1 MPVMASVAQLDSM
14 SPKPKP
20 RGIVMM
26 LRFLVRLLILALPM
40 ACATIGEAAQPA
52 APKADQC
59 LQELRGG
66 QSKWIECYGAFET
79 DGSAQAELS
88 RQTFDIVK
96 NAKCGG
102 TIRVLRAAL
111 MSALARNGV
120 LELDPQDVLCSITTS
135 GDSEPQVT
143 ITLAPKVL
151 FQAKRIV
158 DISPRVVSI
167 TSLPDFLVA
176 PLRSAAE
183 SEFVRGQLAQGLN
196 VYLEQA
202 FPK

>member
-1 MPVMASVAQLDSM
+1 
-14 SPKPKP
+14 
-20 RGIVMM
+20 M
-26 LRFLVRLLILALPM
+26 LRSLIQVLTFALAM
-40 ACATIGEAAQPA
+40 AHAMIGEAAQPA
-52 APKADQC
+52 EPKADQC
-59 LQELRGG
+59 LEELRGG
-66 QSKWIECYGAFET
+66 RSKWIECYAAFET

-88 RQTFDIVK
+88 RQTFDMVK

-111 MSALARNGV
+111 MNALASNGA
-120 LELDPQDVLCSITTS
+120 LELDQHDFLCSITTS

-143 ITLAPKVL
+143 ITVAPKVL

-158 DISPRVVSI
+158 DVSPRLVSI
-167 TSLPDFLVA
+167 KSLPDFLVA

-183 SEFVRGQLAQGLN
+183 SEFVRGQLTKGLN

>member
-1 MPVMASVAQLDSM
+1 
-14 SPKPKP
+14 
-20 RGIVMM
+20 M
-26 LRFLVRLLILALPM
+26 LRFLVWLLTLALPM
-40 ACATIGEAAQPA
+40 AYAMIGEAAQPPV
-52 APKADQC
+52 PKADQC
-59 LQELRGG
+59 LEELRGG

-88 RQTFDIVK
+88 RQTFDMVR

-111 MSALARNGV
+111 MNALAGNGV

-135 GDSEPQVT
+135 GASEPQVT

-167 TSLPDFLVA
+167 TSLPGFLVA

-183 SEFVRGQLAQGLN
+183 SEFVRGQLTKGLN

>member
-1 MPVMASVAQLDSM
+1 MQRQVL
-14 SPKPKP
+14 
-20 RGIVMM
+20 M
-26 LRFLVRLLILALPM
+26 LRSLGQLLIFALPVAYAM
-40 ACATIGEAAQPA
+40 IGEAAQPA
-52 APKADQC
+52 VPKADECVEQ
-59 LQELRGG
+59 LRANR
-66 QSKWIECYGAFET
+66 SEWFECYGAFET
-79 DGSAQAELS
+79 DTSAQAELS
-88 RQTFDIVK
+88 RQTFNMVR

-111 MSALARNGV
+111 MNALAGNGA
-120 LELDPQDVLCSITTS
+120 LELNPQDVLCSITTS
-135 GDSEPQVT
+135 GDSEPQVR
-143 ITLAPKVL
+143 ITLAPKVF

-158 DISPRVVSI
+158 DISPRLISI

-183 SEFVRGQLAQGLN
+183 SEFVRSQLVKGLN